1 MLPFIGSSQKQLLR
15 GFTMPDFEKFI
26 SRHGEPATQGLIE
39 AIERRNGV
47 RGRDLLPLDVR
58 WKALGVKRVANDNAA
73 QAARIAMVRP

>member
-1 MLPFIGSSQKQLLR
+1 
-15 GFTMPDFEKFI
+15 MPDFEKFM
-26 SRHGEPATQGLIE
+26 SRHGEAAMQALIE

-47 RGRDLLPLDVR
+47 RGRDLLPLEVR